1 MCQRGAIARALAM
14 GAPVLLMDEPFGA
27 LDPVNRTRLQ
37 DLLLEVWNSSRPA
50 RTIVFVTHD
59 VDEAILLAD
68 RVVCSEHVQGES
80 SRTWMSPFPGRV
92 LAGKPTCGPSFRACA
107 RPSPTTCRATCCSG
121 CRPRTR
127 WRRPRDMSIGV
138 KRPQVDHPLPLGEGR
153 GEGTA
158 LHVESCRGRGYSTLV
173 TFSVRSVEASPSPS
187 TPNPSP
193 EGEG

>member
-68 RVVCSEHVQGES
+68 RVVVLGACQGES
-80 SRTWMSPFPGRV
+80 SRIWMSHSQAASSTANLSAARV
-92 LAGKPTCGPSFRACA
+92 SEPAQGSHRLLAGRHAAAAVG
-107 RPSPTTCRATCCSG
+107 
-121 CRPRTR
+121 
-127 WRRPRDMSIGV
+127 RRHDG
-138 KRPQVDHPLPLGEGR
+138 GGR
-153 GEGTA
+153 GI
-158 LHVESCRGRGYSTLV
+158 
-173 TFSVRSVEASPSPS
+173 
-187 TPNPSP
+187 
-193 EGEG
+193 